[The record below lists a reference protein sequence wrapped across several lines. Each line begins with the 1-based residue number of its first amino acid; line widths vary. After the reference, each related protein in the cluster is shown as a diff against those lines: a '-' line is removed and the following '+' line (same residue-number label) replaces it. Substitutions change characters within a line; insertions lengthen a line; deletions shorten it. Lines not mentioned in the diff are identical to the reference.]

1 MSAVTFERNPD
12 YWASPMPYLDQVV
25 FKQIPNDA
33 TRLIE
38 LQSGGAQIAENLPY
52 QDIGRIKQMPEVVL
66 QDQLFRMEFLRWNV
80 DSEYGKSQELRQA
93 FDWALDREAIK
104 RTVYFDTGVVG
115 YAPYFP
121 GTPFYDEGYKPFTRD
136 LDKAKAL
143 LDQSGLPSPIKFT
156 YYIGEGPVA
165 EREAQ
170 IYQANFA
177 DIGVTMDIQ
186 KEQEAAANAR
196 QDSGDYNLTPTWW
209 GWRPDP
215 YFYMPIFK
223 SDGANFS
230 YFQPGQWKDPELDK
244 LIDDAAAE
252 ADLETRKAMY
262 QDAAELLNEG
272 AAWVFYRFGP
282 IFVGA
287 APNVRDFTDPKSTI
301 VDYAKVWL
309 E

>member
-1 MSAVTFERNPD
+1 
-12 YWASPMPYLDQVV
+12 
-25 FKQIPNDA
+25 
-33 TRLIE
+33 
-38 LQSGGAQIAENLPY
+38 
-52 QDIGRIKQMPEVVL
+52 
-66 QDQLFRMEFLRWNV
+66 
-80 DSEYGKSQELRQA
+80 
-93 FDWALDREAIK
+93 
-104 RTVYFDTGVVG
+104 
-115 YAPYFP
+115 
-121 GTPFYDEGYKPFTRD
+121 
-136 LDKAKAL
+136 
-143 LDQSGLPSPIKFT
+143 
-156 YYIGEGPVA
+156 
-165 EREAQ
+165 
-170 IYQANFA
+170 
-177 DIGVTMDIQ
+177 MDIQ

-230 YFQPGQWKDPELDK
+230 YFQPGQWKNPELDK

-252 ADLETRKAMY
+252 ADLEKRKAMY

-282 IFVGA
+282 IYIGA
-287 APNVRDFTDPKSTI
+287 APNVRDFTDPLSTI